1 MVVGPQRQWA
11 ATPQLP
17 QTLDSP
23 WSPASLRSLRHQ
35 SDGAH
40 LSEVTALNHKRKEPG
55 EPGGKFPGGE
65 GRGARKVSME
75 NGTFAVVPSRPP
87 SEGTAVSSQ
96 GSPSAPPHRR
106 NKPRFPIGGYHFLL
120 PEETLL
126 SPFPRS
132 LHLPCPRPGGC
143 GDSLPPA
150 PSEQGLKS
158 GDLPSPGVLEFPST
172 TLTNSKP
179 QGDTFSPGNWEG
191 RMQVAGDK
199 PDYTSVFS

>member
-1 MVVGPQRQWA
+1 MVVGPQRQWV

-23 WSPASLRSLRHQ
+23 WSPTSLRSLRHQ

-132 LHLPCPRPGGC
+132 LHLPCPRPGGVW
-143 GDSLPPA
+143 GQ
-150 PSEQGLKS
+150 PSSCPLRARS
-158 GDLPSPGVLEFPST
+158 
-172 TLTNSKP
+172 
-179 QGDTFSPGNWEG
+179 
-191 RMQVAGDK
+191 
-199 PDYTSVFS
+199 